1 MRERNSLPYLVER
14 TNARNMLY
22 RVKTLESIPEHV
34 GEDFDDDISCGSNE
48 QESDWK
54 VMSSTISLP
63 KIVNNSQH
71 RRADT
76 PSRFDRQGIRL
87 PRANSFLNVANMPLS
102 SRGKGDKQRRPGDAK
117 GTNYLI
123 CEPTAVGHAMN
134 ESNISRYAFRA
145 TLDRIPETDGEKLL
159 NTHGKRKSNSGER
172 TQQKSGLTENNA
184 EADMKAD
191 EKSVEQK
198 ERVSSV
204 AEDNTHEVKKL
215 AKLSPVISGNKN
227 KGTNLRSID
236 LYAQQKSQFELKG
249 APTRVAFSYKLIQ
262 NDLASREPPDK
273 LQHPSAEDVV
283 FPRIVMYQWEV
294 HEKPKLIKPLRPRK
308 SLKKLHRIPT
318 GNTEQDYHPPCLEE
332 DGEDNLNDNVLRPDS
347 SAFKFPQAPPPT
359 PKCESSKELY
369 LLRTKSPEPNRS
381 KLG

>member
-34 GEDFDDDISCGSNE
+34 GEDLDDDMSCGSNE

-63 KIVNNSQH
+63 KIVNKSQKQ
-71 RRADT
+71 RADT
-76 PSRFDRQGIRL
+76 PSRFDRQRFRL

-102 SRGKGDKQRRPGDAK
+102 SRGKGEKPRRPGDAK
-117 GTNYLI
+117 STNYLI

-134 ESNISRYAFRA
+134 EANLSRYAFRA

-159 NTHGKRKSNSGER
+159 NAHGKRKSNSGER
-172 TQQKSGLTENNA
+172 TKQKSDSTENNA
-184 EADMKAD
+184 EADMKAN
-191 EKSVEQK
+191 EKSVERK
-198 ERVSSV
+198 ERVSLV
-204 AEDNTHEVKKL
+204 AENNTHEVKKL

-236 LYAQQKSQFELKG
+236 LYAQQKSQFALKG
-249 APTRVAFSYKLIQ
+249 PPTRVAFSYKMIQ
-262 NDLASREPPDK
+262 NDLVCREPPDK
-273 LQHPSAEDVV
+273 LQHLSTEDVV
-283 FPRIVMYQWEV
+283 YPRIVMYQWEV
-294 HEKPKLIKPLRPRK
+294 HEKPKHIKPICPRK

-318 GNTEQDYHPPCLEE
+318 GNAEQDYHPPCLEE
-332 DGEDNLNDNVLRPDS
+332 EGEDNLNDNVLRPDS
-347 SAFKFPQAPPPT
+347 SALIFPQAPPPT

-369 LLRTKSPEPNRS
+369 LLRTKPPEPNRS

>member
-22 RVKTLESIPEHV
+22 RVKTLESIPEHG
-34 GEDFDDDISCGSNE
+34 GEDLDDDMSCGSNE

-63 KIVNNSQH
+63 KIVNKSQKQ
-71 RRADT
+71 RADT
-76 PSRFDRQGIRL
+76 PSRFDRQGFRL
-87 PRANSFLNVANMPLS
+87 PRANSFLNVVNMPLS
-102 SRGKGDKQRRPGDAK
+102 SRGKGEKPRRPGDAK
-117 GTNYLI
+117 STNYLI

-134 ESNISRYAFRA
+134 EANLSRYAFRA

-159 NTHGKRKSNSGER
+159 NAHGKRKSNSGER
-172 TQQKSGLTENNA
+172 TIQKSDSTENNA
-184 EADMKAD
+184 EADMKAN
-191 EKSVEQK
+191 EKSVERK
-198 ERVSSV
+198 ERVPSV
-204 AEDNTHEVKKL
+204 AENNTHEVKKL

-236 LYAQQKSQFELKG
+236 LYAQQKSQFALKG
-249 APTRVAFSYKLIQ
+249 PPTRVAFSYKMIQ
-262 NDLASREPPDK
+262 NDLVCREPPDK
-273 LQHPSAEDVV
+273 LQHLSAEDAVY
-283 FPRIVMYQWEV
+283 PRIVMYQWEV
-294 HEKPKLIKPLRPRK
+294 HEKSKLIKPISPRK

-318 GNTEQDYHPPCLEE
+318 GNAEQDYHPPCLEE
-332 DGEDNLNDNVLRPDS
+332 EGEDNLNDNVLRPDS
-347 SAFKFPQAPPPT
+347 SALIFPQAPPPT

-369 LLRTKSPEPNRS
+369 LLRTKPPEPNRS

>member
-1 MRERNSLPYLVER
+1 
-14 TNARNMLY
+14 
-22 RVKTLESIPEHV
+22 
-34 GEDFDDDISCGSNE
+34 
-48 QESDWK
+48 
-54 VMSSTISLP
+54 
-63 KIVNNSQH
+63 
-71 RRADT
+71 
-76 PSRFDRQGIRL
+76 
-87 PRANSFLNVANMPLS
+87 MPLS
-102 SRGKGDKQRRPGDAK
+102 SRGKGEKLRRPGDAK
-117 GTNYLI
+117 CTNYLI

-134 ESNISRYAFRA
+134 EANISRYAFRA

-198 ERVSSV
+198 ERVSSLP
-204 AEDNTHEVKKL
+204 EDNTHEVKKL

-273 LQHPSAEDVV
+273 LQHLSAEDVV